1 MGAHPHSR
9 CPPNVGNGPLVTN
22 PDLTTRLRAFLAGLD
37 TDVREP
43 ADDASLIKS
52 GLLDSLG
59 LFSLAMWVEDEVG
72 RRIDVA
78 AIDLSEEWDSIL
90 RIVAYIERS
99 RASNHA
105 GPTTEEGSGKPEFPA
120 TTERE
125 DADPGV

>member
-1 MGAHPHSR
+1 MGRPRPSPR
-9 CPPNVGNGPLVTN
+9 IERRDSVTN
-22 PDLTTRLRAFLAGLD
+22 PDMTARLRAFLAGLD

-90 RIVAYIERS
+90 RIVAYIERA

-105 GPTTEEGSGKPEFPA
+105 GPTTEEGSGKPGFPA